1 MAERYLRDVRHVLP
15 GATRLLLRRLERDGL
30 KAGVHVFLRRE
41 KCRYQVEGKG
51 PLRDCSWKPVSSA
64 NPGVD
69 QFFQPNLT
77 CRSNWLSS
85 AEWGDALRCIEP
97 GDTLGHWAEKVVL
110 QYPLFTADD
119 LRRFYEAE
127 YASQLGACAMVWAGR
142 YYFFDEDRRF
152 RSCSLQ
158 EAEDSGLVLPQ
169 SAGESPMTVGFAD
182 QAAWRQAAMR
192 FEMGASLNT
201 CLLQFL
207 ISSYSCFDGERE
219 GELPHEEAPSQP
231 PKEMRG
237 QDYEHI
243 REPVK
248 RILTKW
254 FEEDGLN
261 ASHYFRRR
269 YPHKG
274 AVVERY
280 YYLYGSGP
288 NDWTF
293 RVMPKTF
300 QPDPIQLYRPGFLR
314 EEQWDASTACISSGK
329 TFGVWLVDV
338 AKVNTD
344 PVLVGFQDIYDL
356 FLREGRH
363 RLPIQVMQDW
373 FWYFDEDLVCRRIPT
388 TQAQAEGRELADMPN
403 KLPIARHFCS
413 LQDWSTAALSFQPGD
428 TLETCLRRVCMSWQ
442 FPTGQ
447 VDFTSLEN
455 LVLHAE
461 RPIYERA
468 TGNTDVKTVDFIRL
482 ELTMPSKHSLSWEQL
497 VSIVKR
503 NRRALVQMAAK
514 MVATDARFRKLGVP
528 INFFRLSNCTLTR
541 DRMLVFTFELKKIN
555 AEPSAQL

>member
-1 MAERYLRDVRHVLP
+1 MAEGYLRDVRHVLP
-15 GATRLLLRRLERDGL
+15 GATRLLLHRLELDGL
-30 KAGVHVFLRRE
+30 KAGKHVFLRRE
-41 KCRYQVEGKG
+41 KCQYQVEGKG
-51 PLRDCSWKPVSSA
+51 PLRGCSWKPVSSA

-69 QFFQPNLT
+69 QFFHPDLT
-77 CRSNWLSS
+77 CSSDWLSS

-97 GDTLGHWAEKVVL
+97 GDTLGHWAERVVL

-127 YASQLGACAMVWAGR
+127 YASQLGACAMVWDGR
-142 YYFFDEDRRF
+142 CYFFDEDRRF

-169 SAGESPMTVGFAD
+169 SAGESPMTAGFAD
-182 QAAWRQAAMR
+182 PAAWQQAAKR
-192 FEMGASLNT
+192 FELGASLNT
-201 CLLQFL
+201 CLMQFL
-207 ISSYSCFDGERE
+207 SGSHTCLDGE
-219 GELPHEEAPSQP
+219 GETTTVDAPSQP

-237 QDYEHI
+237 QDYERV

-248 RILTKW
+248 RILTKL
-254 FEEDGLN
+254 FVADGLN
-261 ASHYFRRR
+261 ASHYFHRR
-269 YPHKG
+269 YLHKG
-274 AVVERY
+274 VMVERY
-280 YYLYGSGP
+280 YYLHGSEP

-300 QPDPIQLYRPGFLR
+300 RPDPSQLYRPGFLW
-314 EEQWDASTACISSGK
+314 EDQWDASTACISSGK
-329 TFGVWLVDV
+329 TFGIWLIDV

-344 PVLVGFQDIYDL
+344 PILVGFQDIYDL
-356 FLREGRH
+356 FLQEGRH
-363 RLPIQVMQDW
+363 RQPIQVTRDW
-373 FWYFDEDLVCRRIPT
+373 FWYFDEALICRRIPIA
-388 TQAQAEGRELADMPN
+388 QAQAEGRMPPDGQ
-403 KLPIARHFCS
+403 KQLLIARHFCT
-413 LQDWSTAALSFQPGD
+413 LQDWSTAAMSFQPGD
-428 TLETCLRRVCMSWQ
+428 TLEECLRRVCMAWQ
-442 FPTGQ
+442 FPTRQ

-497 VSIVKR
+497 VSIVKK
-503 NRRALVQMAAK
+503 NRRALMQMAAK

-541 DRMLVFTFELKKIN
+541 DRMLVFTFELKEIN
-555 AEPSAQL
+555 AESSAQL